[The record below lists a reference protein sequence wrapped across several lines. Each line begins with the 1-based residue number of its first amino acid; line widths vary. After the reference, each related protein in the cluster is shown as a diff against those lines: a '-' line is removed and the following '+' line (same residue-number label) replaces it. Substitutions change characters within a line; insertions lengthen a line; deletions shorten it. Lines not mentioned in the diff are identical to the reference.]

1 MWVEISLVFTS
12 LSNLSSSSSWGCEL
26 KYIHARMR
34 KRRLRHPLR
43 EDVSWNMFLETQIVL
58 QSVILF
64 VRMWVEICFWNLP
77 PSLPGVILFVRMW
90 VEISFSRYAVPTQP
104 VILFVRMWVEITEQE
119 NASVEQRHP
128 LREDVSWNNVYDDL
142 KQKLMGHPLREDVS
156 WNTASAL
163 FLLPPFVILFVRMWV
178 EMYGYKARP
187 SEHWSSSSWGCELKC
202 KRYI

>member
-26 KYIHARMR
+26 KCCS
-34 KRRLRHPLR
+34 KRRTIKLHGHPLREDVSWNISVKELYDNRDKCHPLR

-104 VILFVRMWVEITEQE
+104 VILFVRMWVEIT
-119 NASVEQRHP
+119 
-128 LREDVSWNNVYDDL
+128 
-142 KQKLMGHPLREDVS
+142 KLIFTNGAKS
-156 WNTASAL
+156 
-163 FLLPPFVILFVRMWV
+163 
-178 EMYGYKARP
+178 
-187 SEHWSSSSWGCELKC
+187 SSSSWGCELK
-202 KRYI
+202 

>member
-1 MWVEISLVFTS
+1 MWVEIYPWKNSTTTVTNVILFVRMWVEIHTCT
-12 LSNLSSSSSWGCEL
+12 NEEKEATSSSSWGCEL
-26 KYIHARMR
+26 KYPFPGMQYPHNRSSS
-34 KRRLRHPLR
+34 
-43 EDVSWNMFLETQIVL
+43 SWGCELKY
-58 QSVILF
+58 
-64 VRMWVEICFWNLP
+64 CFY
-77 PSLPGVILFVRMW
+77 SGYTCK
-90 VEISFSRYAVPTQP
+90 S
-104 VILFVRMWVEITEQE
+104 
-119 NASVEQRHP
+119 RHP